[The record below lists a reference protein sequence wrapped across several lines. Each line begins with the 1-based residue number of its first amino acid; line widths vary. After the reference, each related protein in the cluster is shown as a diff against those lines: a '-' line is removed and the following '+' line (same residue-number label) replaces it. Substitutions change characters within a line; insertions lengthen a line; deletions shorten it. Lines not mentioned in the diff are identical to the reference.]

1 MADFSYVKPVYNKAF
16 SYKTISGG
24 KMTVG
29 TLVRWQSLS
38 LEMKNKIGLI
48 THRAG
53 GRVRVLWLKDQ
64 SAGWYSDYYLEE
76 VCK

>member
-1 MADFSYVKPVYNKAF
+1 MSCGSKINQQGGIA
-16 SYKTISGG
+16 ISGG
-24 KMTVG
+24 SMRIG
-29 TLVRWQSLS
+29 TLVRWQSIRERLNGGEWK
-38 LEMKNKIGLI
+38 LGII

-64 SAGWYSDYYLEE
+64 STGWYSDYYLEE